1 VALEVQEVR
10 LEMTEHRE
18 IRVVPELLAVQDR
31 QEIMEQA
38 VVEIRVQ
45 VVQPERPEDLLVII

>member
-1 VALEVQEVR
+1 VVTEVPVDHMAV
-10 LEMTEHRE
+10 LDHRE
-18 IRVVPELLAVQDR
+18 IQVIPALLAVRDR

-45 VVQPERPEDLLVII
+45 VVRPERPEDLLVII